1 MKRNYAFL
9 LSLLPLSAMG
19 NWFTVTTENLPNTL
33 VVGHKYSD
41 VALKI
46 KNNSKNTIKNLKING
61 VQSPLGFSL
70 MGSISQCTFL
80 APGATCTAISSGQY
94 LSNSIGSGKAEWSL
108 NFTDGIEKYTKQVTR
123 KLATTGV
130 IGTITTNIPANVEK
144 EFKYPIAYTFQSLGA
159 EVKNVAVI
167 SPTISGLHLTH
178 TCPTTL
184 APNATCTV
192 SGEYIAP
199 ARAIGKTVSL
209 PVTLRYNQGETITLT
224 SHTKVDDIA
233 VSGTVT
239 KALPANTPEGT
250 PVEFAYT
257 FINDSDGNATGVGL
271 KLPLS
276 IGSLRLTHNCGSVL
290 APRAMCTVSGTYT
303 PSARD
308 VGQTVSIPVTLRY
321 DQGAP
326 VVLATSTTI
335 DDIAVNGKMTKA
347 PPANSP
353 EGVKV
358 DLVYTFTND
367 SSGNATGVK
376 VRIPP
381 TKGLSLKSNCPA
393 TLVPNAACTVSG
405 EYTPTASIAGQTVTI
420 PVTLHYNQGAPT
432 ELAPSMKVDDI
443 AISGIYKGGRTNT
456 PEGQTFKLDYI
467 FTNGSSGSATG
478 VKVITPSVKGL
489 RFIGNNCPPTL
500 APNAKC
506 TVTTQYTA
514 QSSAVGQT
522 ISFPATLHYDQGTPV
537 TLTPYTKVTDV
548 AVNGSA
554 TQALPT
560 KSVEGFKFKLE
571 YTFTNNSSG
580 TASVTNVSIP
590 STDGLKLANHCPS
603 FLAPNAKCTV
613 SGDYTPPA
621 SAVGQTISLPVTL
634 HYKEGT
640 AVEVPQ
646 TTKVVKPTYALITG
660 SIGMPTKNALVRKCT
675 VNPTNGKLQDCT
687 NSAPKGFSGTDG
699 IALNADGTRA
709 FIVIQGQASVFKCN
723 VDPATGNLSACN
735 STGASNL
742 NFPKGITLN
751 RAGTRAFIVN
761 YDDNTVTGCRVNAS
775 TGNFFAC
782 SNTGATG
789 TNHPSDITVNPAD
802 TRAYIANNRLDTI
815 TRCNVDPVSGRFLF
829 CAQTGK
835 SATAG
840 SSDSYSITLN
850 AAGTRAYIATR
861 KTVNQCNVD
870 PATGNFSACKN
881 TGVTNINFPM
891 SIALNATGTRVFIA
905 NYGNNTITECS
916 VDPTSGSFSKCANT
930 GATDINRPLKIVLL
944 HPQG

>member
-46 KNNSKNTIKNLKING
+46 KNNSKDTIKNLKING

-70 MGSISQCTFL
+70 MGSISQCKFL

-94 LSNSIGSGKAEWSL
+94 LSNSMGSGKAEWSL
-108 NFTDGIEKYTKQVTR
+108 NFTDGIEKYTQQVTR

-178 TCPTTL
+178 TCPATL

-224 SHTKVDDIA
+224 PRTKVDDIA
-233 VSGTVT
+233 ISGTVT

-276 IGSLRLTHNCGSVL
+276 IGSLRLTDNCGSVL

-303 PSARD
+303 PSARH
-308 VGQTVSIPVTLRY
+308 VGQTVSIPVILY
-321 DQGAP
+321 YAQGTP
-326 VVLATSTTI
+326 VALTTSTTI

-367 SSGNATGVK
+367 SSGKATGVK
-376 VRIPP
+376 VSIPP

-393 TLVPNAACTVSG
+393 TLLPNAACTVSG
-405 EYTPTASIAGQTVTI
+405 AYTPPASDAGQTVTI

-478 VKVITPSVKGL
+478 VKVRTPSVKGL

-506 TVTTQYTA
+506 TVTTEYTA
-514 QSSAVGQT
+514 PSSAVGQT
-522 ISFPATLHYDQGTPV
+522 ISFPATLHYDQGAPV

-548 AVNGSA
+548 AVNGSV
-554 TQALPT
+554 TQPLPVYST
-560 KSVEGFKFKLE
+560 VGSKFKLE

-580 TASVTNVSIP
+580 TASRITVALP
-590 STDGLKLANHCPS
+590 STNGLTLATHCFTS
-603 FLAPNAKCTV
+603 LAPNSKCTV
-613 SGDYTPPA
+613 SGTYTPPA
-621 SAVGQTISLPVTL
+621 SAAGQTISFPVAL
-634 HYKEGT
+634 HYKQGT
-640 AVEVPQ
+640 AVPLTP
-646 TTKVVKPTYALITG
+646 TTKVVKTTYAFITG
-660 SIGMPTKNALVRKCT
+660 SNGAIVKKCVVDPNT
-675 VNPTNGKLQDCT
+675 GKFDVCT
-687 NSAPKGFSGTDG
+687 DSGATGFTPSLG
-699 IALNADGTRA
+699 IALNPTGTRA
-709 FIVIQGQASVFKCN
+709 FIVIGSQDYVVECS
-723 VDPATGNLSACN
+723 VDPATGNFYNCLN
-735 STGASNL
+735 TLASNL
-742 NFPKGITLN
+742 NFPKGIALN
-751 RAGTRAFIVN
+751 TAGTRAFIVN
-761 YDDNTVTGCRVNAS
+761 YGNNTVTQCSVDPT
-775 TGNFFAC
+775 TGKFSAC
-782 SNTGATG
+782 KNTGATG
-789 TNHPSDITVNPAD
+789 INFSSDIILNAAG
-802 TRAYIANNRLDTI
+802 TRAFMTNTRLATI
-815 TRCNVDPVSGRFLF
+815 TRCNVNSATGQFSS

-835 SATAG
+835 GATAG
-840 SSDSYSITLN
+840 SNDSYAITLN
-850 AAGTRAYIATR
+850 AAGTRAYVATM
-861 KTVNQCNVD
+861 KTVNQCSVD

-881 TGVTNINFPM
+881 TGATNINFP
-891 SIALNATGTRVFIA
+891 IGVTLNTTGTRAFIT
-905 NYGNNTITECS
+905 NFSDNTITQCS
-916 VDPTSGSFSKCANT
+916 VDSASGNFSNCANT
-930 GATDINRPLKIVLL
+930 GATGLNHPMKTVL
-944 HPQG
+944 HTKG